1 MIEKPKDKHS
11 LNLKLQSADRS
22 GNDVYRIEHVEF
34 GIGTKLLAKDVNLY
48 CGYKD
53 RICLLGQNGS
63 GKTTLIKLMME
74 DIEPRKGFVKVGA
87 SLDIGYYDQYQNEM
101 DEDLTVYDTLK
112 QLVPMAT
119 DGYIL
124 GWLARFGFR
133 EDDVKK
139 YVAVLSGGEKSRLYL
154 SILIHEKPNLLILDE
169 PTNHL
174 DIMMMDA
181 LLEALQ
187 EYDGTIVFVS
197 HDRYFI
203 QNLASKYWVF
213 HRVMA
218 HNVVYPTVTE
228 LDKPF
233 QALLDIAYS
242 EPEVQKPKTE
252 QVNNRQKKVNP
263 WVLEQLQKEIEQQ
276 HQVLKNKQTDLHNV
290 QAKLSQTETYNDAN
304 KFKLLRE
311 QMATLEESIIQSR
324 NEIDELETK
333 YLELIYEPK

>member
-1 MIEKPKDKHS
+1 
-11 LNLKLQSADRS
+11 L
-22 GNDVYRIEHVEF
+22 
-34 GIGTKLLAKDVNLY
+34 
-48 CGYKD
+48 
-53 RICLLGQNGS
+53 
-63 GKTTLIKLMME
+63 
-74 DIEPRKGFVKVGA
+74 GA